1 MESVALDSDHGRQL
15 SSSLGVMG
23 FDLEQH
29 MGLDPH
35 VEISREEL
43 ELGLPPSFLSDD
55 LTGVQDAGYRLDTPT
70 TFGTGRGGTCSG

>member
-15 SSSLGVMG
+15 SSSVGVMG

-43 ELGLPPSFLSDD
+43 ELGIPPHFFPMISRACKTLI
-55 LTGVQDAGYRLDTPT
+55 LD
-70 TFGTGRGGTCSG
+70 